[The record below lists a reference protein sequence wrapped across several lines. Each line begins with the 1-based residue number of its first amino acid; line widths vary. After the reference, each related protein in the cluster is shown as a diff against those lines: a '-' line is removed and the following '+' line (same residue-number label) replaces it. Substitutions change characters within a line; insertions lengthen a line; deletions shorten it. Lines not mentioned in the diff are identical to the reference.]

1 MRICDGAIVNTE
13 FCNAFNCFK
22 LIAGEVI
29 LLRLINI
36 WKTQALPGLALRP
49 LHSYTA
55 ENREASIIATHKLK
69 IYLPSVATLECH
81 NFATC
86 MPVFLWQSFLTRMQ

>member
-1 MRICDGAIVNTE
+1 MRICAGAIVNTE

-22 LIAGEVI
+22 LIAGAVI
-29 LLRLINI
+29 LRRFINI
-36 WKTQALPGLALRP
+36 WKTQALPEIALRP

-55 ENREASIIATHKLK
+55 ENHEPSIIASNKPK
-69 IYLPSVATLECH
+69 IYLPSVATLEYH

-86 MPVFLWQSFLTRMQ
+86 MPVFLWQ